1 MNLIDNK
8 QIQRIA
14 DNIYLIEAPERGQF
28 PYCHGF
34 LFTGDENI
42 LLDAGADE
50 DLILRID
57 KEIGIDK
64 LLISH
69 THPDH
74 IRRWQILSHR
84 EVLLPAETPRSVFN
98 IDTLGERY
106 VGPGERGARWVEVI
120 GKGLG
125 ITALREPD
133 ARFCGGDI
141 IENGTSRIEAIHAPG
156 HLDDHYCFF
165 EHNTGTLFSTDID
178 FTGFGPWYG
187 NPEGKIKPFI
197 ESVRRV
203 MNLQYKRVCSSH
215 KPVHEGNAAGRFE
228 AFLSAFHRQRNE
240 VLASLNSGKTVAE
253 LVAVSPF
260 YRNRFFDLKL
270 QGYFEEHM
278 IAENLAILIEEGVVR
293 EEGGVYYPV

>member
-34 LFTGDENI
+34 LFTGDKNI
-42 LLDAGADE
+42 LLDAGTDE
-50 DLILRID
+50 DLMHRID
-57 KEIGIDK
+57 KEIGIDQ
-64 LLISH
+64 LIISH

-74 IRRWQILSHR
+74 IRRWQVLTHR
-84 EVLLPAETPRSVFN
+84 ELILPAETPDSVFN
-98 IDTLGERY
+98 IETLGERY

-120 GKGLG
+120 GKWLG
-125 ITALREPD
+125 IAAFRKPD
-133 ARFCGGDI
+133 GRFSNGDI

-203 MNLQYKRVCSSH
+203 MALPYKRVCSSH

-240 VLASLNSGKTVAE
+240 VLASLNSGKTLDE
-253 LVAVSPF
+253 LTAVSPF
-260 YRNRFFDLKL
+260 YKNRFFDLKI
-270 QGYFEEHM
+270 QAYFEEHM
-278 IAENLAILIEEGVVR
+278 IAENLAILIEEGLIR
-293 EEGGVYYPV
+293 EDGGVYYPA